1 MKKIRKIY
9 CISIVVFFG
18 IMLILSI
25 FVWYQRAIN
34 TPVVDYVY
42 IHQGTIKNQEQVEN
56 EGTKYKSCIS
66 GNALHQDGRGYFV
79 YVVEERQGVLGN
91 TYVAIKR
98 RIDLIEMDDN
108 LAAVEG
114 NLTSIDKV
122 IYYSDKEL
130 YDGCAILLE
139 DF

>member
-1 MKKIRKIY
+1 MKRIRKIY
-9 CISIVVFFG
+9 YISIVTFFG
-18 IMLILSI
+18 MMLALSI
-25 FVWYQRAIN
+25 FVWYQRSIN

-42 IHQGTIKNQEQVEN
+42 IHQGTIKNQEQPESEGKKYRSCVSSN
-56 EGTKYKSCIS
+56 E
-66 GNALHQDGRGYFV
+66 LHLDGRGYFV
-79 YVVEERQGVLGN
+79 YVIEERQGVLGN
-91 TYVAIKR
+91 TYVVIKR

-114 NLTSIDKV
+114 NLTAIDKV

-130 YDGCAILLE
+130 YDGCAVLLE